1 MIELDGTNEVESGG
15 QFCLPSFVIGKLH
28 FYGDRVSLL
37 LLPCYIARGAVAP
50 PHRAPSIEAS
60 SLVLNAPSLNVAL
73 TIHQALRL
81 LVTLDNVA
89 PDLSAGG
96 VLIFN
101 HISQQLDGLLDGT

>member
-1 MIELDGTNEVESGG
+1 MGRTKLSRGG
-15 QFCLPSFVIGKLH
+15 LFCLPSFVIGRLH
-28 FYGDRVSLL
+28 FFAGRVSLL
-37 LLPCYIARGAVAP
+37 LLPCYIARGAVAL

-96 VLIFN
+96 VLILN
-101 HISQQLDGLLDGT
+101 DISQQLDGLLDGT